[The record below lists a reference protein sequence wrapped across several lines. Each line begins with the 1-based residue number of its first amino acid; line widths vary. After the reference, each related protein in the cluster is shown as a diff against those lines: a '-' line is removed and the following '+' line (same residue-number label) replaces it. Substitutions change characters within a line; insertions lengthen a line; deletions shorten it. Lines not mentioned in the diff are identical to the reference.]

1 MDSTV
6 TPTPPKLPK
15 DFTVA
20 HFLDRIG
27 QNPAEV
33 DGDDAKV
40 GGLLRETALQPDL
53 ARPGLEAMAGSAFG
67 AIRPSLGKRASR
79 GLVRFLIVFSG
90 GVSKTLAWQSDCDA
104 ARGMIATS
112 WPQLAS
118 LAPETASVPQVA
130 PEQTA
135 AAPQATASPEL
146 QQLKEDLA
154 QLKQELQ
161 QLKEIPAALASLRQS
176 VDRLAGSQQQI
187 VGTIAKLGTQK
198 PASPPRPAPA
208 PAPKPLTPPQSEVRC
223 RSRNRLLP
231 IEREV
236 TREVACRL
244 RFFALASASVTISAP
259 FGANFS
265 KSVCTID
272 FGAGGKI
279 ARQFVL
285 DR

>member
-33 DGDDAKV
+33 DGDDPKV

-79 GLVRFLIVFSG
+79 GLVRFLIVFSV
-90 GVSKTLAWQSDCDA
+90 GVGTTLAWQWYGDA
-104 ARGMIATS
+104 ARAMIATS

-146 QQLKEDLA
+146 QQLKE
-154 QLKQELQ
+154 
-161 QLKEIPAALASLRQS
+161 IPAALASLRQS

-187 VGTIAKLGTQK
+187 AGTIAKLGAQK

-208 PAPKPLTPPQSEVRC
+208 PAPKPVTLPESEVR
-223 RSRNRLLP
+223 
-231 IEREV
+231 
-236 TREVACRL
+236 
-244 RFFALASASVTISAP
+244 
-259 FGANFS
+259 
-265 KSVCTID
+265 
-272 FGAGGKI
+272 
-279 ARQFVL
+279 
-285 DR
+285 

>member
-53 ARPGLEAMAGSAFG
+53 ARPGLEATAGSAFG
-67 AIRPSLGKRASR
+67 AIRVSLGKRASR
-79 GLVRFLIVFSG
+79 GLVRFLIVFSV
-90 GVSKTLAWQSDCDA
+90 GVGTTLAWQWYGDA
-104 ARGMIATS
+104 ARAMIATS

-118 LAPETASVPQVA
+118 LAREPASVLR
-130 PEQTA
+130 
-135 AAPQATASPEL
+135 AAPAQAATTQATVSPEL

-187 VGTIAKLGTQK
+187 AGTIAKLGAQK

-208 PAPKPLTPPQSEVRC
+208 PAPKPVTLPESEVR
-223 RSRNRLLP
+223 
-231 IEREV
+231 
-236 TREVACRL
+236 
-244 RFFALASASVTISAP
+244 
-259 FGANFS
+259 
-265 KSVCTID
+265 
-272 FGAGGKI
+272 
-279 ARQFVL
+279 
-285 DR
+285 